1 MDNSQVTKDQVG
13 NDLVLDKEFIT
24 SSHTNSINVP
34 NTNEAYE
41 EYFKMGGTIRK
52 MSMSSTQKYS
62 NFIKNYQN
70 SRKKNQGKH
79 SGYYQTISNCYCHR
93 NKKLSLKTGF
103 CNEWR

>member
-62 NFIKNYQN
+62 NFIKR
-70 SRKKNQGKH
+70 RKVTK
-79 SGYYQTISNCYCHR
+79 
-93 NKKLSLKTGF
+93 
-103 CNEWR
+103 

>member
-62 NFIKNYQN
+62 NFIKR
-70 SRKKNQGKH
+70 RKLNDKEDK
-79 SGYYQTISNCYCHR
+79 
-93 NKKLSLKTGF
+93 
-103 CNEWR
+103 